1 MIISVSE
8 LNEQAKTLL
17 ELNLSNLNVKGEISR
32 LTKHSS
38 GHWYFTLKD
47 KDASVSCAMFRFNN
61 QLVKFDPKDGDEVIL
76 EASASIYK
84 ESGRYQ
90 LIVKSMKEAGTGDLE
105 KAFLELKEK
114 LLKEGLFSQDH
125 KKPLPKFPS
134 KIAVITS
141 IGSAAYEDIIK
152 TAKVRFDLCKLYFY
166 NSLVQGNLAANDLIK
181 ALKKA
186 DLVGYDTIVLA
197 RGGGSKEDLWCF
209 NDEGLARAIF
219 EAKTPIISAIGHEI
233 DFSISD
239 FVADH
244 RSITPTASMI
254 DLLPDK
260 NELIQ
265 KIDNFETNLKKAIKE
280 RFLNAKNKVL
290 NLELS
295 FKKIALNSKIEMSFT
310 NLKDIEHKLNFAIQG
325 KISKFESDLAIKK
338 ALLEEKNHFFSIT
351 KNLIQVQKDGKN
363 ISLNDLENGDIIT
376 LYSQTTSKKAT
387 II

>member
-90 LIVKSMKEAGTGDLE
+90 LIVKSMKESGTGDLE

-114 LLKEGLFSQDH
+114 LLKEGLFNQDH

-152 TAKVRFDLCKLYFY
+152 TAKARFDLCKLYFY
-166 NSLVQGNLAANDLIK
+166 NSLVQGNLAANDIIK

-186 DLVGYDTIVLA
+186 DLVGYDAIVLA

-209 NDEGLARAIF
+209 NDEGLARTIF
-219 EAKTPIISAIGHEI
+219 EAKTPIISAVGHEI

>member
-90 LIVKSMKEAGTGDLE
+90 LIVKSMREAGTGDLE

-114 LLKEGLFSQDH
+114 LFKEGLFSQDY

-152 TAKVRFDLCKLYFY
+152 TAKARFDLCKLYFY

-186 DLVGYDTIVLA
+186 DLVGYDAIVLA

-219 EAKTPIISAIGHEI
+219 EAKTPIISAVGHEI

-239 FVADH
+239 FVSDH

-265 KIDNFETNLKKAIKE
+265 KIDNFETNFKKAIKE
-280 RFLNAKNKVL
+280 RFLNAKNKIL

>member
-32 LTKHSS
+32 ITKHSS

-114 LLKEGLFSQDH
+114 LFKEGLFSQDY

-152 TAKVRFDLCKLYFY
+152 TAKTRFDLCKLYFY

-181 ALKKA
+181 VLKKA
-186 DLVGYDTIVLA
+186 DLVGYDAIVLA

-209 NDEGLARAIF
+209 NDESLARAIF
-219 EAKTPIISAIGHEI
+219 EAKTPIISAVGHEI

-260 NELIQ
+260 NELMQ
-265 KIDNFETNLKKAIKE
+265 KIDNLETNFKKAIKE

-376 LYSQTTSKKAT
+376 LHSQTTSKKAT

>member
-114 LLKEGLFSQDH
+114 LFKEGLFSQDY

-152 TAKVRFDLCKLYFY
+152 TAKARFDLCKLYFY
-166 NSLVQGNLAANDLIK
+166 NSLVQGNLAANDIIK

-186 DLVGYDTIVLA
+186 DLAGYDAIVLA

-219 EAKTPIISAIGHEI
+219 ETKTPIISAVGHEI

>member
-114 LLKEGLFSQDH
+114 LFKEGLFSQDY

-152 TAKVRFDLCKLYFY
+152 TAKARFDLCKLYFY

-186 DLVGYDTIVLA
+186 DLLGYDAIVLA

-219 EAKTPIISAIGHEI
+219 EAKTSIISAVGHEI

-265 KIDNFETNLKKAIKE
+265 KIDNFETNFKKAIKE
-280 RFLNAKNKVL
+280 RFLNAKNKIL

>member
-114 LLKEGLFSQDH
+114 LFKEGLFSQDY

-152 TAKVRFDLCKLYFY
+152 TAKARFDLCKLYFY

-186 DLVGYDTIVLA
+186 DLVGYDAIVLA

-219 EAKTPIISAIGHEI
+219 EAKTPIISAVGHEI

-265 KIDNFETNLKKAIKE
+265 KIDNFETNFKKAIKE
-280 RFLNAKNKVL
+280 RFLNAKNKIL

>member
-32 LTKHSS
+32 ITKHSS

-114 LLKEGLFSQDH
+114 LLKEGLFSQDY
-125 KKPLPKFPS
+125 KKPLHKFPS

-152 TAKVRFDLCKLYFY
+152 TAKARFDLCKLYFY

-186 DLVGYDTIVLA
+186 DLVGYDAIVLA

-219 EAKTPIISAIGHEI
+219 EAKTPIISAVGHEI

-325 KISKFESDLAIKK
+325 KISKFEGDLAIKK

>member
-32 LTKHSS
+32 ITKHSS

-114 LLKEGLFSQDH
+114 LFKEGLFSQDY

-152 TAKVRFDLCKLYFY
+152 TAKTRFDLCKLYFY
-166 NSLVQGNLAANDLIK
+166 NSLVQGNLAANDIIK

-186 DLVGYDTIVLA
+186 DLVGYDAIVLA

-219 EAKTPIISAIGHEI
+219 EAKTPIISAVGHEI

-265 KIDNFETNLKKAIKE
+265 KIDNLETNFKKAIKE

-310 NLKDIEHKLNFAIQG
+310 SLKDIEHKLNFAIQG

>member
-105 KAFLELKEK
+105 KAFVELKEK
-114 LLKEGLFSQDH
+114 LFKEGLFSQDH
-125 KKPLPKFPS
+125 KKPLPKFPGE
-134 KIAVITS
+134 IAVITS

-186 DLVGYDTIVLA
+186 DLVGYDAIVLA

-219 EAKTPIISAIGHEI
+219 EAKTPIISAVGHEI

-260 NELIQ
+260 NELMQ
-265 KIDNFETNLKKAIKE
+265 KIDNFETNFKKAIKE

>member
-32 LTKHSS
+32 ITKHSS

-114 LLKEGLFSQDH
+114 LFKEGLFSQDY

-152 TAKVRFDLCKLYFY
+152 TATNRFNLCKLYFY
-166 NSLVQGNLAANDLIK
+166 NSLVQGSLAANDLTK

-186 DLVGYDTIVLA
+186 DLEGFDAIVLA

-209 NDEGLARAIF
+209 NDESLARAIY
-219 EAKTPIISAIGHEI
+219 EAKTPIISAVGHEI

>member
-32 LTKHSS
+32 ITKHSS

-90 LIVKSMKEAGTGDLE
+90 LIVKSMKESGTGDLE

-152 TAKVRFDLCKLYFY
+152 TAKARFDLCKLYFY
-166 NSLVQGNLAANDLIK
+166 NSLVQGNLAANDIIK

-186 DLVGYDTIVLA
+186 DLVGYDAIVLA

-219 EAKTPIISAIGHEI
+219 EAKTPIISAVGHEI

-260 NELIQ
+260 NELMQ
-265 KIDNFETNLKKAIKE
+265 KIDNLETNFKKAIKE

>member
-32 LTKHSS
+32 ITKHSS

-114 LLKEGLFSQDH
+114 LLKEGLFSKDH
-125 KKPLPKFPS
+125 KKSLPKFPS

-166 NSLVQGNLAANDLIK
+166 NSLVQGNLAANDIIK

-186 DLVGYDTIVLA
+186 DLVGYDAIVLA

-219 EAKTPIISAIGHEI
+219 EAKTPIISAVGHEI

-310 NLKDIEHKLNFAIQG
+310 SLKDIEHKLNFAIQG

-376 LYSQTTSKKAT
+376 LYSQTTSKKA
-387 II
+387 III

>member
-114 LLKEGLFSQDH
+114 LLKEGLFSKDH
-125 KKPLPKFPS
+125 KKSLPKFPN

-152 TAKVRFDLCKLYFY
+152 TAKARFDLCKLYFY
-166 NSLVQGNLAANDLIK
+166 NSLVQGNLAANDIIK

-186 DLVGYDTIVLA
+186 DLVGYDAIVLA

-219 EAKTPIISAIGHEI
+219 EAKTPIISAVGHEI

-260 NELIQ
+260 NELMQ
-265 KIDNFETNLKKAIKE
+265 KIDNFETNFKKAIKE
-280 RFLNAKNKVL
+280 CFLNAKNKVL

-338 ALLEEKNHFFSIT
+338 ALLEEKNHFFNIT

>member
-114 LLKEGLFSQDH
+114 LLKEGLFSQDY
-125 KKPLPKFPS
+125 KKPLPKFPN
-134 KIAVITS
+134 KIAIITS

-186 DLVGYDTIVLA
+186 DLVGYDAIVLA

-219 EAKTPIISAIGHEI
+219 EAKTPIISAVGHEI

-260 NELIQ
+260 NELMQ
-265 KIDNFETNLKKAIKE
+265 KIDNLETNFKKAIKE

>member
-32 LTKHSS
+32 ITKHSS

-114 LLKEGLFSQDH
+114 LFKEGLFSQDY

-152 TAKVRFDLCKLYFY
+152 TAKARFDLCKLYFY

-186 DLVGYDTIVLA
+186 DLVGYDAIVLA

-219 EAKTPIISAIGHEI
+219 EAKTPIISAVGHEI

>member
-32 LTKHSS
+32 ITKHSS

-114 LLKEGLFSQDH
+114 LFKEGLFSQDY

-152 TAKVRFDLCKLYFY
+152 TAKTRFDLCKLYFY

-181 ALKKA
+181 VLKKA
-186 DLVGYDTIVLA
+186 DLVGYDAIVLA

-219 EAKTPIISAIGHEI
+219 EAKTPIISAVGHEI

-260 NELIQ
+260 NELMQ
-265 KIDNFETNLKKAIKE
+265 KIDNLETNFKKAIKE

-310 NLKDIEHKLNFAIQG
+310 NLKDIEHKLNFTIQG

-376 LYSQTTSKKAT
+376 LHSQTTSKKAT

>member
-32 LTKHSS
+32 ITKHSS

-90 LIVKSMKEAGTGDLE
+90 LIIKSMKESGTGDLE

-134 KIAVITS
+134 KIAIITS

-186 DLVGYDTIVLA
+186 DLVGYDAIVLA

-265 KIDNFETNLKKAIKE
+265 KIDNFETNFKKAIKE

-338 ALLEEKNHFFSIT
+338 ALLEEKNHFFNIT

>member
-114 LLKEGLFSQDH
+114 LFKEGLFSQDH
-125 KKPLPKFPS
+125 KKPLPKFPG

-186 DLVGYDTIVLA
+186 DLVGYDAIVLA

-219 EAKTPIISAIGHEI
+219 EAKTPIISAVGHEI

-260 NELIQ
+260 NELMQ
-265 KIDNFETNLKKAIKE
+265 KIDNFETNFKKAIKE

>member
-186 DLVGYDTIVLA
+186 NLVGYDAIVLA

-209 NDEGLARAIF
+209 NDEGLARVIF
-219 EAKTPIISAIGHEI
+219 EAKTPIISAVGHEI

>member
-114 LLKEGLFSQDH
+114 LFKEGLFNQDH

-134 KIAVITS
+134 KIAIITS

-186 DLVGYDTIVLA
+186 DLVGYDAIVLA

-219 EAKTPIISAIGHEI
+219 EAKTPIISAVGHEI

-325 KISKFESDLAIKK
+325 KISKFEGDLAIKK

>member
-61 QLVKFDPKDGDEVIL
+61 QLVKFDPKDGDEVVL

-114 LLKEGLFSQDH
+114 LLKEGLFSQDN

-166 NSLVQGNLAANDLIK
+166 NSLVQGNLAANDIIK

-186 DLVGYDTIVLA
+186 DLIGYDAIVLA

-219 EAKTPIISAIGHEI
+219 EAKTPIVSAVGHEI

>member
-61 QLVKFDPKDGDEVIL
+61 QLVKFDPKDGDEVVL

-114 LLKEGLFSQDH
+114 LLKEGLFNQDH
-125 KKPLPKFPS
+125 KKPLPKFPG

-186 DLVGYDTIVLA
+186 DLVGYDAIVLA

-219 EAKTPIISAIGHEI
+219 EAKTPIISAVGHEI

-260 NELIQ
+260 NELMQ
-265 KIDNFETNLKKAIKE
+265 KIDNFETNFKKAIKE